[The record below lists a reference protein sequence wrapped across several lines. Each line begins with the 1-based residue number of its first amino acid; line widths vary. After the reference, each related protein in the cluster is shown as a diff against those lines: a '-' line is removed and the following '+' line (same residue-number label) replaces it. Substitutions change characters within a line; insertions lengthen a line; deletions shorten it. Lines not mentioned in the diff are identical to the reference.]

1 MIKTPSKTY
10 ELEKIEMRQM
20 YANTI
25 LGLALNNPNVIALE
39 ADLMSAISTNKIMNQ
54 IPNQLVNCGIMEAN
68 MMGVAAGLSLTGKIP
83 YVHTFGQFATRR
95 AFDQLFVSGAY
106 AKTNIKILGS
116 DAGITAEHNGGT
128 HMTFEDMGLVRL
140 IPNAHVYEV
149 SDSTMLGYL
158 VRKVEKEYGIHYIR
172 TIRKN
177 AVKLY
182 DEGEVFEA
190 GKGKVL
196 RDGGDVT
203 LIASGIMVAESLK
216 AADLLEEQG
225 IKATVIDMF
234 SIKPIDTELIVKY
247 AEKTK
252 AVVTAENHNVIGGL
266 GSAVAEVL
274 SEQCP
279 TKMKRIG
286 VREKFGQVGK
296 VDYLKQFYGL
306 TAKDIAEAAMELVLG
321 SKMVRR
327 QSHPELLG

>member
-1 MIKTPSKTY
+1 MIQTASKTY
-10 ELEKIEMRQM
+10 EIENMEMRQM

-25 LGLALNNPNVIALE
+25 LELAQKNPNIIALE
-39 ADLMSAISTNKIMNQ
+39 ADLMSAISTSKIAKQ
-54 IPNQLVNCGIMEAN
+54 IPNQLINCGIMEAN

-116 DAGITAEHNGGT
+116 DAGVTAEHNGGT
-128 HMTFEDMGLVRL
+128 HMTFEDLGLVRL
-140 IPNAHVYEV
+140 IPNTIVYEV
-149 SDSTMLGYL
+149 SDSSMLGYL
-158 VRKVEKEYGIHYIR
+158 LRKIEKEHGIHYIR

-177 AVKLY
+177 AVKIY
-182 DEGEVFEA
+182 NDGETFET

-196 RDGGDVT
+196 REGGDVT
-203 LIASGIMVAESLK
+203 IIASGIMVVESLK
-216 AADLLEEQG
+216 AADQLKKQG
-225 IKATVIDMF
+225 IEATVIDMF
-234 SIKPIDTELIVKY
+234 SIKPIDRELIVKY

-274 SEQCP
+274 SEHCP

-296 VDYLKQFYGL
+296 VDYLKGVYQL
-306 TAKDIAEAAMELVLG
+306 TEKDIAESALSLI
-321 SKMVRR
+321 
-327 QSHPELLG
+327 